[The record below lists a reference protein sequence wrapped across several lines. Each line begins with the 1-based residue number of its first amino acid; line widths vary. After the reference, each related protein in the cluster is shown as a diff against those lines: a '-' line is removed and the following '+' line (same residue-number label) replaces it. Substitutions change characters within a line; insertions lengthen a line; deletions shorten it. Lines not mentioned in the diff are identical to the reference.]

1 MEARFVQEM
10 HRFILQHTMIE
21 DGETVLV
28 AVSGGADSLALLYG
42 LHTLHIHLNCSL
54 HVVHLDHRLR
64 HDSAADVEFVRE
76 HTERLGLPFTG
87 HAVELS
93 HLIKQWKL
101 SVEAAGR
108 RARYE
113 FYESVCA
120 KVGATKIAL
129 GHHRDDI
136 AETVLMNLLRGTG
149 ASGLKGIAPIR
160 DGKFIRPLAAFTR
173 QEIESFLKSI
183 NLVPRWDSTN
193 TDKRYLRNRIRH
205 ELVPLLE
212 QDYNPNVR
220 ASLNR
225 TAEILGAE
233 SEYLDAIAHEAFAA
247 CRFSLSQPT
256 CVTLDREKFLQ
267 YHIALQRRILRHS
280 IAEIFGQADDFYFDH
295 CQAILDLI
303 NRNKPNAILRLPNGI
318 QFRRAYGQLI
328 FEKTPVETEDYAYPL
343 NVPGNTFIPA
353 LNTEITAYLYDAPP
367 GDVQSIPDG
376 TFEAMID
383 YSEIQLPLTVRNRR
397 QGDRFQ
403 PHGMQ
408 GTKKIKDFLIDA
420 KVPHCERNQIP
431 MIVCGDEIL
440 WIIGFTTNERF
451 KIQPQTQRCLHLYYG
466 KGETVSKNC
475 SDF

>member
-1 MEARFVQEM
+1 METRFVQEM
-10 HRFILQHTMIE
+10 HRFISQHMMIE

-42 LHTLHIHLNCSL
+42 LHALHTQLNCHL

-64 HDSAADVEFVRE
+64 LDSATDAEFVHE
-76 HTERLGLPFTG
+76 HAERLGLPFTG
-87 HAVELS
+87 DAVELS
-93 HLIKQWKL
+93 QLIKQWKL

-120 KVGATKIAL
+120 KVGATKVAL

-183 NLVPRWDSTN
+183 DLVPRWDSTN

-205 ELVPLLE
+205 ELIPLLE
-212 QDYNPNVR
+212 QDYNPNIR
-220 ASLNR
+220 TGLSR
-225 TAEILGAE
+225 TADILSAE
-233 SEYLDAIAHEAFAA
+233 SDYLDTIAHEVFDA
-247 CRFSLSQPT
+247 CRLSLSQST
-256 CVTLDREKFLQ
+256 DVVLDRKKLRQ

-280 IAEIFGQADDFYFDH
+280 IAEILGQIDDLYFEH
-295 CQAILDLI
+295 FQAMLGLI
-303 NRNKPNAILRLPNGI
+303 NRDNPNAVLTLPNSI
-318 QFRRAYGQLI
+318 QFRRAYEQLI
-328 FEKTPVETEDYAYPL
+328 FEKTPVETADFTYSL
-343 NVPGNTFIPA
+343 NVPGKTLISA
-353 LNTEITAYLYDAPP
+353 LNAEITAYLYDAPP
-367 GDVQSIPDG
+367 SDVQSIPDG
-376 TFEAMID
+376 TFEAMFD
-383 YSEIQLPLTVRNRR
+383 CSNIQLPLTVRNRR

-420 KVPHCERNQIP
+420 KVARCERNRIP
-431 MIVCGDEIL
+431 MLVCGDEIL
-440 WIIGFTTNERF
+440 WIIGFTTHEMF

-466 KGETVSKNC
+466 KDETVSENR